1 MLKKGLVLL
10 TFLFSLLGMILL
22 MARALRNDDPAHA
35 LIATSFY
42 YTTQSNVIVFIVLSL
57 YVLGFRKARSFHI
70 LAYIAAVDISVTG
83 IIFNVL
89 LTSYVPEMN
98 FMQYLL
104 HLIIPILFVTF
115 YVLIINTKLTFF
127 NIFVIFVHPIL
138 FLMSVYL
145 LASTYFK
152 DLLRLTYPDFDRP
165 EYIYPF
171 LDPINY
177 EQGVV
182 GVLRFGSL
190 VLVPLFI
197 VLGIIF
203 FYVKIKYPKR

>member
-22 MARALRNDDPAHA
+22 MARALRNEVPAHA

-138 FLMSVYL
+138 FLMS
-145 LASTYFK
+145 
-152 DLLRLTYPDFDRP
+152 TYPDFDRP

-203 FYVKIKYPKR
+203 FYVKSRFPKR